1 MNIVITGFMGTGKTT
16 VGRRVAELLKAPFFD
31 VDDTIKRQTGQTIS
45 DLFRVKGETSFRAV
59 ESAAI
64 QELSMQDKVVIATG
78 GGSLMTPQNRDFLE
92 KRGILVCLTAR
103 TGTLLERL
111 KDDLTRPLLAG
122 ESMAERVERLMQERQ
137 SVYAMC
143 PIQVGTDGKTINQV
157 AEEVVQK
164 VMPRWQA
171 A

>member
-1 MNIVITGFMGTGKTT
+1 MNIVITGFMGTGKST
-16 VGRRVAELLKAPFFD
+16 VGRRVADLLNAPCFD
-31 VDDTIKRQTGQTIS
+31 VDDTIKRQTGQSIS
-45 DLFRVKGETSFRAV
+45 DLFRVKGESSFRAV

-64 QELSMQDKVVIATG
+64 QELCMKDKVVIATG
-78 GGSLMTPQNRDFLE
+78 GGSLMNPQNRDFLE
-92 KRGILVCLTAR
+92 KKGILVCLTAR

-122 ESMAERVERLMQERQ
+122 ESMPERVDRLMQERQ

-143 PIQVGTDGKTINQV
+143 PIQIGTDGKTINQV

-164 VMPRWQA
+164 VTPRWQA